1 MTKDEVV
8 RKRFPTLMMPREEQ
22 LPECPVG
29 ETRLLMAADGLYLET
44 NQPWGRLIRRLWTLP
59 RVRPLPYGTVEEADD
74 FLTVLQSHIMPAI
87 STCMVKEAA
96 IYARDGKEWAGL
108 VIWDGE
114 GCYYLPV
121 PFRASCYRAEDIQ
134 MPRLPEGHYIVG
146 DVHSHHRM
154 PPSFSTTDDYSDS
167 MGARISVVLG
177 NFREGE
183 DGPRFDWRARYCVQ
197 GFIFSEKTIC
207 CLEEEE
213 NDPKLIDFIL

>member
-44 NQPWGRLIRRLWTLP
+44 NQPWGRLIRRLWSP
-59 RVRPLPYGTVEEADD
+59 SRIQPLPYGTVHEVDG
-74 FLTVLQSHIMPAI
+74 FLTILQSLIMPAI

-96 IYARDGKEWAGL
+96 SYARDGKEWAGL

-121 PFRASCYRAEDIQ
+121 PFKASCFRAEDIQ

-154 PPSFSTTDDYSDS
+154 TPSFSPIDDSSDS

-177 NFREGE
+177 NFRDAE
-183 DGPRFDWRARYCVQ
+183 DDPRFDWRARYCVQ
-197 GFIFSEKTIC
+197 GFIFSDDTIC
-207 CLEEEE
+207 YLEAKE
-213 NDPKLIDFIL
+213 DDKTLIDSIL